1 MKAAF
6 WRTLMRCILEEDL
19 RCLESQ
25 DYIPFDCFRGKSFL
39 ITGATGLLGHNIV
52 EALVHISL
60 RFSLDIRIVCPV
72 RSAAKAA
79 RIFSDK
85 VLSYSGIVFQEADMA
100 SYECKEEHIDY
111 ILHIASPTD
120 SGYFVTHPVEM
131 IDFTFSTTRRLLEVA
146 RSCSS
151 AFVYFSSMEVYG
163 TPGDDGKIAED
174 HITSCPDT
182 MSARSSYSE
191 GKRIA
196 ETLCRSCFEEY
207 GTPVFILRLTQT
219 FGPGVGKDDGRVFA
233 QFARAALEEKDIV
246 LKSRGETKR
255 SYLYPM
261 DMVSALL
268 TILAKGE
275 AGKAY
280 NVANEDTYC
289 SILDMAH
296 MVAHDI
302 AHDRIGVVFDLDDEG
317 ASKYLP
323 TLHMNLDTSR
333 LKALGWKPGHG
344 LKDMFTRMIDS
355 WEEDSSSPIR

>member
-6 WRTLMRCILEEDL
+6 GRTLMRCILEEDL
-19 RCLESQ
+19 RCLECQ
-25 DYIPFDCFRGKSFL
+25 DYIPFSHFRNTSFL
-39 ITGATGLLGHNIV
+39 ITGATGLLGRNIV
-52 EALVHISL
+52 EALVHLSY
-60 RFSLDIRIVCPV
+60 RFDLDIRIICPV
-72 RSAAKAA
+72 RSAEKAR
-79 RIFSDK
+79 RIFSQG
-85 VLSYSGIVFQEADMA
+85 VLLYEGVVFQEADLTNYK
-100 SYECKEEHIDY
+100 SPDEDIDY
-111 ILHIASPTD
+111 VLHIASPTD

-131 IDFTFSTTRRLLEVA
+131 LDFTYSSTHRMLEVT
-146 RSCSS
+146 RSCNA

-163 TPGDDGKIAED
+163 TPCDDEKISED
-174 HITSCPDT
+174 HITTCPDT
-182 MSARSSYSE
+182 MNARSSYSE

-196 ETLCRSCFEEY
+196 ETLCRSYFEEH
-207 GTPVFILRLTQT
+207 GTPVYILRLTQT
-219 FGPGVGKDDGRVFA
+219 FGPGVGKEDGRVFA

-246 LKSRGETKR
+246 LKSRGKTKR

-289 SILDMAH
+289 SILDMAN

-333 LKALGWKPGHG
+333 LKALGWKPVLG
-344 LKDMFTRMIDS
+344 LGAMFTRMIDS
-355 WEEDSSSPIR
+355 WEEDSSSSIR